1 MGLWQWIL
9 VNTIDT
15 KRILYDY
22 ILNKIEKS
30 NLIKIAAA
38 SLKFLGPEGLLKLN
52 LTEPWPPETLR
63 QSITLL
69 RLCKYLQFNYITI
82 CHQPPT
88 FHQKSQK
95 HLKNREPISNEK
107 SVSTIRKLQIKINK
121 FPPVILNNERN
132 VWIFEIK
139 VLSTN

>member
-1 MGLWQWIL
+1 ML

-69 RLCKYLQFNYITI
+69 RLCKYLPTI
-82 CHQPPT
+82 LQYAINRQP
-88 FHQKSQK
+88 FIKRVKS
-95 HLKNREPISNEK
+95 
-107 SVSTIRKLQIKINK
+107 T
-121 FPPVILNNERN
+121 
-132 VWIFEIK
+132 
-139 VLSTN
+139 

>member
-107 SVSTIRKLQIKINK
+107 VYQLFASFKSKLTSSPPRIQSSFHLDTRNDVS
-121 FPPVILNNERN
+121 F
-132 VWIFEIK
+132 F
-139 VLSTN
+139 